1 MSDRSSIQ
9 NIIEQDKI
17 EKEIPR
23 KQGSLESESGVL
35 NTSLN
40 TSDDSESDTN
50 EEVRIKANHWY
61 DGFIRLIFWYPPYL
75 DKDEKKLLIKLDFCI
90 LSYVCCSYFTKSLD
104 KSNITNAY
112 VSGMR
117 DDIGF
122 TGDDL
127 SYAKSLYSAG
137 YIISMCFGMLF
148 VTRPWARF
156 MLPSLELIW
165 GVLTFCGAAV
175 RTPSHLFALRFL
187 IGLAEGPI
195 FCSVVHILGSWYKRD
210 EIYRRVMVFS
220 ISSGLGGMFSGYLQS
235 AAYENLSGKGGLSG
249 WKWGFIID
257 GIVTVP
263 IALLGFF
270 VFPGAPYQVKKLWW
284 LPEKDLI
291 LAKERTQTSGI
302 AKPGKLN
309 FSLVKRVFLRW
320 HVHFFTAFWVFLN
333 VLALPDGTAFPLWLL
348 ANSPERFSISQVN
361 NYPTIQSA
369 IGIVAQFIL
378 AGLADTFSIYPFLS
392 ITQCLF
398 IISYSSLTAWNIP
411 DGWRWFCY
419 LIIGFDG
426 VNQAIISGWAN
437 RSCRHDNEERAF
449 VLGFSDAVSQAMNV
463 WTNIVFFPTSEAPRF
478 RKGFIVSLVG
488 AIVMLFLPILG
499 YFGDRFDQKQLE
511 NSHGNPDD
519 IEEILSKD
527 QSNIVIQQQEK

>member
-1 MSDRSSIQ
+1 MSVENNFQSNVEKVKVDTEISS
-9 NIIEQDKI
+9 
-17 EKEIPR
+17 
-23 KQGSLESESGVL
+23 KQGGLGYENAIL
-35 NTSLN
+35 DTSL
-40 TSDDSESDTN
+40 DISENRAGNVDA
-50 EEVRIKANHWY
+50 EERRIVKHWY
-61 DGFIRLIFWYPPYL
+61 DGFVRLFLWYPSYL
-75 DKDEKKLLIKLDFCI
+75 DGKEKKLLLKLDFCI
-90 LSYVCCSYFTKSLD
+90 LTYVCCSYFTKSLD

-117 DDIGF
+117 NDIEF

-137 YIISMCFGMLF
+137 YIVSMCIGMLF
-148 VTRPWARF
+148 VTRPWARY
-156 MLPSLELIW
+156 MLPTLELIW

-175 RTPSHLFALRFL
+175 RNSSDMFALRFL

-195 FCSVVHILGSWYKRD
+195 FCTVVHILGSWYKRD
-210 EIYRRVMVFS
+210 EIYRRMMVFS
-220 ISSGLGGMFSGYLQS
+220 ISSSVGGMFSGYLQS
-235 AAYENLSGKGGLSG
+235 AAYEHLSGKGGLAG

-257 GIVTVP
+257 GIFTVP
-263 IALLGFF
+263 IALFGFF
-270 VFPGAPYQVKKLWW
+270 MFPGAPYQVKKLWW
-284 LPEKDLI
+284 LSVDDLR

-302 AKPGKLN
+302 ATPGTLN

-320 HVHFFTAFWVFLN
+320 HVHYFTAFWVFLN

-369 IGIVAQFIL
+369 VGIIAQFFF
-378 AGLADTFSIYPFLS
+378 AGLADTFSIYPFLT

-398 IISYSSLTAWNIP
+398 IISYSSLAAWNIP
-411 DGWRWFCY
+411 DGWRWVCF

-449 VLGFSDAVSQAMNV
+449 VLGFSDAVSQAISV
-463 WTNIVFFPTSEAPRF
+463 WTNIVFYPTSDAPKF

-499 YFGDRFDQKQLE
+499 YIGDRFDRKQLE
-511 NSHGNPDD
+511 KSLEDTHETDKMG
-519 IEEILSKD
+519 S
-527 QSNIVIQQQEK
+527 SIQVKVVSEK

>member
-1 MSDRSSIQ
+1 MNEQNSIQ
-9 NIIEQDKI
+9 NIT
-17 EKEIPR
+17 EKDEFETKLSH
-23 KQGSLESESGVL
+23 KQGIIGYENGIL
-35 NTSLN
+35 NISLN
-40 TSDDSESDTN
+40 TSDDRGVDAN
-50 EEVRIKANHWY
+50 AEERRIVNHWY
-61 DGFIRLIFWYPPYL
+61 DGFVRLFLWYPSYL
-75 DKDEKKLLIKLDFCI
+75 DKDEKNLLLKLDFCI
-90 LSYVCCSYFTKSLD
+90 LTYVCCSYFTKSLD

-117 DDIGF
+117 DDIEF

-148 VTRPWARF
+148 VTRPWARY

-175 RTPSHLFALRFL
+175 RTSSDMFALRFL

-195 FCSVVHILGSWYKRD
+195 FCTVVHILGSWYKRD

-220 ISSGLGGMFSGYLQS
+220 ISSSLGGMFSGYLQS
-235 AAYENLSGKGGLSG
+235 AAYENLSGKGGLAG

-257 GIVTVP
+257 GIFTVP
-263 IALLGFF
+263 IALFGFF
-270 VFPGAPYQVKKLWW
+270 VFPGAPYQIKKLWW
-284 LPEKDLI
+284 LSAEELN
-291 LAKERTQTSGI
+291 LAKQRTYTSGI
-302 AKPGKLN
+302 AKPGALN

-348 ANSPERFSISQVN
+348 ANSPERFSVSQVN

-369 IGIVAQFIL
+369 IGIVAQFLL
-378 AGLADTFSIYPFLS
+378 AGLADTFSIYPFLTV
-392 ITQCLF
+392 TQCLF
-398 IISYSSLTAWNIP
+398 IISYSSLAAWNIP
-411 DGWRWFCY
+411 DGWRWVCF

-449 VLGFSDAVSQAMNV
+449 VLGFSDAVSQAINV
-463 WTNIVFFPTSEAPRF
+463 WTNIVFYPTSDAPEF

-499 YFGDRFDQKQLE
+499 YMGDKFDRKNLE
-511 NSHGNPDD
+511 KLSEYPHE
-519 IEEILSKD
+519 IEEIESKV
-527 QSNIVIQQQEK
+527 QS

>member
-1 MSDRSSIQ
+1 MKEQNSIQ
-9 NIIEQDKI
+9 NSI
-17 EKEIPR
+17 EKDQVETEVSHKR
-23 KQGSLESESGVL
+23 GSLGYENGIL

-40 TSDDSESDTN
+40 TSNDSEVKAD
-50 EEVRIKANHWY
+50 EEERRIINHWY
-61 DGFIRLIFWYPPYL
+61 DGFVRLFLWYPSYL
-75 DKDEKKLLIKLDFCI
+75 DKDEKNLLLKLDFCI
-90 LSYVCCSYFTKSLD
+90 LTYVCCSYFTKSLD

-112 VSGMR
+112 VSGMKN
-117 DDIGF
+117 DIEF

-148 VTRPWARF
+148 VTRPWARY

-175 RTPSHLFALRFL
+175 RTSSDMFALRFL

-195 FCSVVHILGSWYKRD
+195 FCTVVHILGSWYKRD

-220 ISSGLGGMFSGYLQS
+220 ISSSLGGMFSGYLQS
-235 AAYENLSGKGGLSG
+235 AAYENLSGKGGLAG
-249 WKWGFIID
+249 WQWGFIID
-257 GIVTVP
+257 GIFTVP
-263 IALLGFF
+263 IALFGFF
-270 VFPGAPYQVKKLWW
+270 IFPGAPYQIEKLWW
-284 LPEKDLI
+284 LPAEELR
-291 LAKERTQTSGI
+291 LAKERTQASGI
-302 AKPGKLN
+302 AKPGTLN

-369 IGIVAQFIL
+369 IGIVAQFLL
-378 AGLADTFSIYPFLS
+378 AGLADTFSIYPFLT

-398 IISYSSLTAWNIP
+398 IISYSSLAAWNIP
-411 DGWRWFCY
+411 DGWRWVCF

-449 VLGFSDAVSQAMNV
+449 VLGFSDAVSQAINV
-463 WTNIVFFPTSEAPRF
+463 WTNIVFYPTSDAPKF

-499 YFGDRFDQKQLE
+499 YMGDRFDRTQRE
-511 NSHGNPDD
+511 NSPKNLHEIDE
-519 IEEILSKD
+519 IESKD
-527 QSNIVIQQQEK
+527 QEISQK